1 MTKRDRDIRRIV
13 YLATFS
19 IIAVC
24 ATLAIIWISGGILTH
39 TNGIAITWA
48 LKPVYRVV
56 ACLGLVWFAIVI
68 ASCLLQSIMVNR
80 DRENLT
86 SSGSIMREIGL
97 ANEQV
102 LGQVHEQVYW
112 QVDEQVHEQVH
123 EQVFEQV
130 LWQVQENLTT

>member
-1 MTKRDRDIRRIV
+1 MTKRDRDIGRIV
-13 YLATFS
+13 DLATFS
-19 IIAVC
+19 ILAVC

-68 ASCLLQSIMVNR
+68 AGCLLQSIMVNR

-86 SSGSIMREIGL
+86 SSGFIMREIGL

-123 EQVFEQV
+123 EQVYS
-130 LWQVQENLTT
+130 QVQENLTT

>member
-68 ASCLLQSIMVNR
+68 AGCLFQSIMVNR

-102 LGQVHEQVYW
+102 LGQVHEQVNW
-112 QVDEQVHEQVH
+112 QV
-123 EQVFEQV
+123 
-130 LWQVQENLTT
+130 LSQVQNNLTT

>member
-1 MTKRDRDIRRIV
+1 MTKRDRNIGRIV
-13 YLATFS
+13 DLATFG
-19 IIAVC
+19 ILTVC

-39 TNGIAITWA
+39 TNEIAIAWA

-68 ASCLLQSIMVNR
+68 AGCLLQSIMVNR

-123 EQVFEQV
+123 EQVIGQV
-130 LWQVQENLTT
+130 YWQVQENLTT